1 MSRNKYPEQTREQI
15 LDTATRLFLQQGYE
29 HTTIQNIIDQ
39 LGGLTKGAVYHHFSS
54 KEAILNAVAARIF
67 ENNSLSATWQKI
79 AVSTT
84 LTGSQKLTQMLL
96 AAITDPQEAQFRKLG
111 VQLRNSPP
119 NAARL
124 AVSQRRR
131 NCAYRLFAGGRS
143 GHCRRFAASG
153 RTDSLCRSGGAACQ
167 SLAKPAGICR
177 WSRKTEAKAGIS
189 LYPLRTH
196 RTGLSALATLFRSII
211 NAHSPAALQRL
222 FFEFIHTVGM

>member
-67 ENNSLSATWQKI
+67 ENNSLSATWKEI
-79 AVSTT
+79 AASTAF
-84 LTGSQKLTQMLL
+84 TGSQKLIQMLL

-111 VQLRNSPP
+111 AATAQLSP

-124 AVSQRRR
+124 AVSELEEI
-131 NCAYRLFAGGRS
+131 A
-143 GHCRRFAASG
+143 
-153 RTDSLCRSGGAACQ
+153 
-167 SLAKPAGICR
+167 
-177 WSRKTEAKAGIS
+177 
-189 LYPLRTH
+189 
-196 RTGLSALATLFRSII
+196 
-211 NAHSPAALQRL
+211 PAAFCR
-222 FFEFIHTVGM
+222 

>member
-96 AAITDPQEAQFRKLG
+96 AAEVVALLANLWLSPLVFADGPEKRK
-111 VQLRNSPP
+111 QK
-119 NAARL
+119 L
-124 AVSQRRR
+124 A
-131 NCAYRLFAGGRS
+131 F
-143 GHCRRFAASG
+143 
-153 RTDSLCRSGGAACQ
+153 LCTLCE
-167 SLAKPAGICR
+167 P
-177 WSRKTEAKAGIS
+177 
-189 LYPLRTH
+189 
-196 RTGLSALATLFRSII
+196 TGLDLA
-211 NAHSPAALQRL
+211 PLQPYL
-222 FFEFIHTVGM
+222 DQL

>member
-67 ENNSLSATWQKI
+67 ENNSLSVTWQKI

-111 VQLRNSPP
+111 VQLRNSPQMLRDLLYRSVEKL
-119 NAARL
+119 RL
-124 AVSQRRR
+124 PP
-131 NCAYRLFAGGRS
+131 F
-143 GHCRRFAASG
+143 
-153 RTDSLCRSGGAACQ
+153 
-167 SLAKPAGICR
+167 CR
-177 WSRKTEAKAGIS
+177 WSKRALPTVRCKWPNRQ
-189 LYPLRTH
+189 PLQKWWRCLPIF
-196 RTGLSALATLFRSII
+196 G
-211 NAHSPAALQRL
+211 
-222 FFEFIHTVGM
+222 

>member
-111 VQLRNSPP
+111 VQLRNSPQML
-119 NAARL
+119 RDL
-124 AVSQRRR
+124 L
-131 NCAYRLFAGGRS
+131 YRSVEEIAPTAF
-143 GHCRRFAASG
+143 
-153 RTDSLCRSGGAACQ
+153 
-167 SLAKPAGICR
+167 CR
-177 WSRKTEAKAGIS
+177 WSKRALPTVRCKWTNRQ
-189 LYPLRTH
+189 PLQKWWRCLPIF
-196 RTGLSALATLFRSII
+196 G
-211 NAHSPAALQRL
+211 
-222 FFEFIHTVGM
+222 

>member
-84 LTGSQKLTQMLL
+84 LTGSQKLTQMLRDL
-96 AAITDPQEAQFRKLG
+96 L
-111 VQLRNSPP
+111 
-119 NAARL
+119 
-124 AVSQRRR
+124 
-131 NCAYRLFAGGRS
+131 YRSVEEIAPTAFL
-143 GHCRRFAASG
+143 
-153 RTDSLCRSGGAACQ
+153 
-167 SLAKPAGICR
+167 PVVEAGIADGSLQVAEPTAFAEVVALLANL
-177 WSRKTEAKAGIS
+177 WLSPLVFADGPEKRKQKLAFLCTLCE
-189 LYPLRTH
+189 P
-196 RTGLSALATLFRSII
+196 TGLDLA
-211 NAHSPAALQRL
+211 PLQPYL
-222 FFEFIHTVGM
+222 DQL

>member
-54 KEAILNAVAARIF
+54 KEAILNAVAAHIF

-79 AVSTT
+79 AVSTI

-111 VQLRNSPP
+111 VQLRNSPQML
-119 NAARL
+119 RDL
-124 AVSQRRR
+124 L
-131 NCAYRLFAGGRS
+131 YRSVEEIAPTAFLPVVEAGIADGSLQVAEPTAFAEVVALDR
-143 GHCRRFAASG
+143 
-153 RTDSLCRSGGAACQ
+153 CRSCT
-167 SLAKPAGICR
+167 GIYLCFFH
-177 WSRKTEAKAGIS
+177 
-189 LYPLRTH
+189 LRD
-196 RTGLSALATLFRSII
+196 
-211 NAHSPAALQRL
+211 
-222 FFEFIHTVGM
+222 

>member
-79 AVSTT
+79 AVYTT

-111 VQLRNSPP
+111 VQLRNSPQML
-119 NAARL
+119 RDL
-124 AVSQRRR
+124 L
-131 NCAYRLFAGGRS
+131 YRSVEEIAPTAFL
-143 GHCRRFAASG
+143 
-153 RTDSLCRSGGAACQ
+153 
-167 SLAKPAGICR
+167 PVVEAGIADGSLQVAEPTAFAEVVALLANL
-177 WSRKTEAKAGIS
+177 WLSPLVFADGPEKRKQKLAFLCTLCE
-189 LYPLRTH
+189 P
-196 RTGLSALATLFRSII
+196 TGLDLA
-211 NAHSPAALQRL
+211 PLQPYL
-222 FFEFIHTVGM
+222 DQL

>member
-84 LTGSQKLTQMLL
+84 L
-96 AAITDPQEAQFRKLG
+96 
-111 VQLRNSPP
+111 
-119 NAARL
+119 
-124 AVSQRRR
+124 
-131 NCAYRLFAGGRS
+131 
-143 GHCRRFAASG
+143 
-153 RTDSLCRSGGAACQ
+153 SL
-167 SLAKPAGICR
+167 
-177 WSRKTEAKAGIS
+177 
-189 LYPLRTH
+189 
-196 RTGLSALATLFRSII
+196 
-211 NAHSPAALQRL
+211 
-222 FFEFIHTVGM
+222 IHI

>member
-79 AVSTT
+79 AASTT

-111 VQLRNSPP
+111 VQLRNSPQML
-119 NAARL
+119 RDL
-124 AVSQRRR
+124 L
-131 NCAYRLFAGGRS
+131 YRSVEEIAPTAFL
-143 GHCRRFAASG
+143 
-153 RTDSLCRSGGAACQ
+153 
-167 SLAKPAGICR
+167 PVVEAGIADGSLQVAEPTAFAEVVALLANL
-177 WSRKTEAKAGIS
+177 WLSPLVFADGPEAEAKAGIS

-196 RTGLSALATLFRSII
+196 RAGLSALATLFRSII

>member
-111 VQLRNSPP
+111 VQLRNSPQML
-119 NAARL
+119 RDL
-124 AVSQRRR
+124 L
-131 NCAYRLFAGGRS
+131 YRSVEEIAP
-143 GHCRRFAASG
+143 
-153 RTDSLCRSGGAACQ
+153 
-167 SLAKPAGICR
+167 KPAGICC
-177 WSRKTEAKAGIS
+177 WPGKAEAKAGIS

-196 RTGLSALATLFRSII
+196 RAGLSALATLFRSII

>member
-111 VQLRNSPP
+111 VQLRNSPQML
-119 NAARL
+119 RDL
-124 AVSQRRR
+124 LYRRR

-167 SLAKPAGICR
+167 SLAKPAGIC
-177 WSRKTEAKAGIS
+177 
-189 LYPLRTH
+189 
-196 RTGLSALATLFRSII
+196 
-211 NAHSPAALQRL
+211 
-222 FFEFIHTVGM
+222 

>member
-84 LTGSQKLTQMLL
+84 LTGSQKLTKMLL

-111 VQLRNSPP
+111 VQLRNSP
-119 NAARL
+119 
-124 AVSQRRR
+124 QM
-131 NCAYRLFAGGRS
+131 
-143 GHCRRFAASG
+143 
-153 RTDSLCRSGGAACQ
+153 
-167 SLAKPAGICR
+167 
-177 WSRKTEAKAGIS
+177 
-189 LYPLRTH
+189 LRD
-196 RTGLSALATLFRSII
+196 LL
-211 NAHSPAALQRL
+211 
-222 FFEFIHTVGM
+222 